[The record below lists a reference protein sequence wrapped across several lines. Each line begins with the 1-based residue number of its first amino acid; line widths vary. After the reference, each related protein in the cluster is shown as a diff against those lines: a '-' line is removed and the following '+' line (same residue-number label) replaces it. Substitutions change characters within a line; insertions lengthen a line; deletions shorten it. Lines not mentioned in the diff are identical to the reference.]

1 MRVRGRAPP
10 AAAGPYARV
19 SRTSAETQDT
29 GVLKSVLKRVVS
41 RNRGDTSAIPAED
54 GRYYSYDHTV
64 GWLREYA
71 EQLRRSPY
79 LAYPYLVHLETLAT
93 CNAACTFCPYPTL
106 DRQGTRMPDDLI
118 EKIVNDLTAVPK
130 DLQFT
135 IAPYKVSEPFLDVRL
150 FDVLDLVRT
159 KLPNALIYLSSNAA
173 ALTEKKM
180 DDLARHTNI
189 GILTLSINSDDPEEY
204 EAVMKIPFDR
214 TLARLVALHER
225 AVARKYPFPIRISR
239 VTGGRD
245 SDQSFLDWA
254 RASFPAFHATI
265 FPRNDWIGSAV
276 TPGAHDVVPDAP
288 CHRWFDL
295 SIMAT
300 GEVALCCMDGKG
312 EYPKG
317 NVRTHHVLEIYN
329 QPRLVELRKTLI
341 SRKQAGDP
349 CNRCTYIS
357 W

>member
-1 MRVRGRAPP
+1 VARIG
-10 AAAGPYARV
+10 AG
-19 SRTSAETQDT
+19 SGN

-41 RNRGDTSAIPAED
+41 RQRGDPSAVPGED

-64 GWLREYA
+64 RWLRENA
-71 EQLRRSPY
+71 EQLSRSPY
-79 LAYPYLVHLETLAT
+79 LGYPYLVHLETLAT

-106 DRQGTRMPDDLI
+106 DRQGTRMPDALI
-118 EKIVNDLTAVPK
+118 EKIIGDLTAVPRAV
-130 DLQFT
+130 QFT
-135 IAPYKVSEPFLDVRL
+135 LAPYKVSEPFLDVRL
-150 FDVLDLVRT
+150 PDILDLARA
-159 KLPNALIYLSSNAA
+159 KLPNALVYLSSNVA

-189 GILTLSINSDDPEEY
+189 AILTLSINSDDPEEY

-214 TLARLVALHER
+214 TLARLTALHER
-225 AVARKYPFPIRISR
+225 AAARRYPFPIRITR
-239 VTGGRD
+239 VTAGRD
-245 SDQSFLDWA
+245 ADRSFMDWA
-254 RASFPAFHATI
+254 RAHFPAFQAMI
-265 FPRNDWIGSAV
+265 FPRNDWIGTAV

-317 NVRTHHVLEIYN
+317 DVRTQHVLEIYN

-341 SRKQAGDP
+341 SRRQAGDP